1 MRLRNLVEFDAYS
14 FAVRGLVKSFS
25 SFHASMKNN
34 ACVLL
39 RID

>member
-14 FAVRGLVKSFS
+14 FTARGLVKSFS
-25 SFHASMKNN
+25 SFEASMKNN

>member
-1 MRLRNLVEFDAYS
+1 MCLRNLVEFDAYS
-14 FAVRGLVKSFS
+14 FAARGFVKSFS
-25 SFHASMKNN
+25 SFDASMKNN